1 MSNVLSKLSKEK
13 FYKGIVYEIVN
24 NVNNIK
30 YIGQTIQS
38 LNKRFSIHK
47 YDSKRYTSYFNE
59 QLLKIGT
66 DNFFIKQ
73 IKIFYNE
80 DKKLLQDI
88 LKNEEKNYI
97 DYCINNNIE
106 LYNIFENK
114 NNYNKYKNLNNSSS
128 IKVTQL
134 DLNNNII
141 KIWNSSREVERIFNK
156 KYMQPNINHC
166 CRNKI
171 KTAYGFKWRY
181 YRDGDEN
188 LIQNNI

>member
-13 FYKGIVYEIVN
+13 FYKGIVYEIIN

-38 LNKRFSIHK
+38 LNKRFSKHK
-47 YDSKRYTSYFNE
+47 SISKIETNYFCE
-59 QLLKIGT
+59 ELLKIGT
-66 DNFFIKQ
+66 NNFFIKQ

-97 DYCINNNIE
+97 EYCNNNNIE

-114 NNYNKYKNLNNSSS
+114 DNLNKYKKN
-128 IKVTQL
+128 IKITQL

-141 KIWNSSREVERIFNK
+141 KIWNSAHEVNRFYNK
-156 KYMQPNINHC
+156 EMHPHIIKC
-166 CRNKI
+166 CKNKR
-171 KTAYGFKWRY
+171 KTAYKYKWKY
-181 YRDGDEN
+181 YKDEDEN
-188 LIQNNI
+188 LIQNII

>member
-38 LNKRFSIHK
+38 LNKRFSVHK
-47 YDSKRYTSYFNE
+47 YDSKRRTSYFNE
-59 QLLKIGT
+59 ELLKIGT
-66 DNFFIKQ
+66 NNFFINQ

-97 DYCINNNIE
+97 EYCNNNNIE

-114 NNYNKYKNLNNSSS
+114 DNLNKYKKN
-128 IKVTQL
+128 IKITQL

-141 KIWNSSREVERIFNK
+141 KIWNSARGVSRFYNK
-156 KYMQPNINHC
+156 KMHQHIIEC
-166 CRNKI
+166 CKNKQ
-171 KTAYGFKWRY
+171 KTAYNYKWKY
-181 YRDGDEN
+181 YENEDEN